1 MTLEWLE
8 GKGRSVKA
16 GVSQQAVYHAGHPK
30 QTFSFQSWHQLTVY
44 LGWAIGLFCVSKG
57 DNANFVYMWANVYP
71 FTIPVTFIQ
80 DPARGICEREGN
92 CQDWLSC
99 KIFWNLLMDTF
110 FFKVLLQLSRDI
122 SNLRLN
128 HNLDCRFWGYKI
140 QSWTWRGTKLRCS
153 WLFVFYCRNIS
164 FVWIKGSR
172 EGLGKGMLPVVIKF
186 PECKPLKSNLYPLYF
201 CYQ

>member
-1 MTLEWLE
+1 M
-8 GKGRSVKA
+8 
-16 GVSQQAVYHAGHPK
+16 SQKVII
-30 QTFSFQSWHQLTVY
+30 LI
-44 LGWAIGLFCVSKG
+44 LCIRGL
-57 DNANFVYMWANVYP
+57 
-71 FTIPVTFIQ
+71 TFILLLSRSPLYYVLQ
-80 DPARGICEREGN
+80 EAFVRDGN
-92 CQDWLSC
+92 CQDWVAKYFEIYSW
-99 KIFWNLLMDTF
+99 IH

-140 QSWTWRGTKLRCS
+140 QSWTWSGTKLRCS

-164 FVWIKGSR
+164 FVWIKRYR

-186 PECKPLKSNLYPLYF
+186 PECKPLKCNLYPLYF